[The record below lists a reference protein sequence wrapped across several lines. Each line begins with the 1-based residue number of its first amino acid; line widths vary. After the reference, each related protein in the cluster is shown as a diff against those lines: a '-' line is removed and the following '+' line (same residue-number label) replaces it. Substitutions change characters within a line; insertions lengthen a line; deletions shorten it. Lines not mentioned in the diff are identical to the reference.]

1 LKTKLRQAL
10 YIGLFDSLPLL
21 RDPMLLLLIS
31 LLSFLPVL
39 FIFVFAGNSGAAL
52 QSIAGAIVLILAFTG
67 LNAAQSVYFNKHWF
81 RFQDMF
87 VASGVSLTTYAL
99 GLSIGALVV
108 STPAIAFSFALL
120 LLGTFPGLLQIG
132 ISLGAI
138 LLLWVAMIFIGFSL
152 GTSTKNVRRANSTP
166 QILGIALGFLP
177 PVYYPLSRLPGYLQP
192 LAILVPTTDA
202 AQLVKYYFGLLQ
214 LSALDIQISW
224 IYLAAF
230 AVVAAVVAVRR
241 ELGRPLSGS
250 FVVRPPG
257 FEFPDHLVT
266 VSRVV
271 GLEAQWTLPAMS

>member
-202 AQLVKYYFGLLQ
+202 AQLVKYYFGLLP

-241 ELGRPLSGS
+241 ANWVDP
-250 FVVRPPG
+250 
-257 FEFPDHLVT
+257 
-266 VSRVV
+266 
-271 GLEAQWTLPAMS
+271 